1 MRYVLSRVASATTSP
16 RAPGGSARQWLVWT
30 DGQAAPLPPVTVG
43 ARVLVSGGYGDPIA
57 AVVTEVAGERLT
69 YRLDDG
75 REQRGHLDDVARV
88 LAAVGADSAPT
99 TTIPTATGSTLA

>member
-1 MRYVLSRVASATTSP
+1 MRVDGGTS
-16 RAPGGSARQWLVWT
+16 
-30 DGQAAPLPPVTVG
+30 PLPPVTVG
-43 ARVLVSGGYGDPIA
+43 ARVLVSGRYGDPIA

-75 REQRGHLDDVARV
+75 REQRGHLDDVAQV
-88 LAAVGADSAPT
+88 LAAVGTDSAPT

>member
-1 MRYVLSRVASATTSP
+1 MRVGGGTS
-16 RAPGGSARQWLVWT
+16 
-30 DGQAAPLPPVTVG
+30 PLPPVTVG

-75 REQRGHLDDVARV
+75 REQRGHLDDVAQV
-88 LAAVGADSAPT
+88 PAADGAATP
-99 TTIPTATGSTLA
+99 TIPTAIGSTLA